1 MLNEPPDPQ
10 RRRVHPLERPPE
22 PPPEQQ
28 HQGQQVMLH
37 IPYVKPYMTWLLIGI
52 NVLIFAAGW
61 ASPELQRTFFLNG
74 ANNQTEVL
82 INGEYLRLFY
92 AMFLHAGI
100 AHIFF
105 NMYSLYVIGSTVEG
119 LFGHLRFAIIYLVGG
134 LTGSIL
140 SVLFNGPAVNS
151 VGASGAVFAI
161 FGAEIV
167 YLYHHRKLL
176 GARGREQ
183 LRTLLIFAAM
193 NFGIGILSSLD
204 PGGVSIDNWG
214 HIGGFIGGAALT
226 WYIGPIFLLKR
237 HPTREG
243 AFLADD
249 VNPLHNRYQAVALYI
264 SLLLVLLIAA
274 TFILR

>member
-1 MLNEPPDPQ
+1 MLNEPPDQQ

-22 PPPEQQ
+22 PPPE
-28 HQGQQVMLH
+28 HHREEQQVMLH
-37 IPYVKPYMTWLLIGI
+37 IPYVKPYLTWLLIAV
-52 NVLIFAAGW
+52 NVLIFVAGQF
-61 ASPELQRTFFLNG
+61 SDSIGLMLFREG

-82 INGEYLRLFY
+82 VNGEYLRLFF

-105 NMYSLYVIGSTVEG
+105 NMYSLYIIGSTVEG
-119 LFGHLRFAIIYLVGG
+119 LFGHVRFAIIYLVGG

-140 SVLFNGPAVNS
+140 SVLFNGPDVRS

-161 FGAEIV
+161 FGAEII

-183 LRTLLIFAAM
+183 LRTLLIFAGM
-193 NFGIGILSSLD
+193 NFAIGILSSLNL
-204 PGGVSIDNWG
+204 GGVSIDNWG
-214 HIGGFIGGAALT
+214 HIGGFIGGIVLT
-226 WYIGPIFLLKR
+226 WYIGPVFLLKR

-249 VNPLHNRYQAVALYI
+249 INPLRNRYQII
-264 SLLLVLLIAA
+264 SLYVAVLLMLLIGA
-274 TFILR
+274 TFFVR